1 MGVREATFM
10 GWPALVVGGALAL
23 AILLL
28 GQYLA
33 VLLMLRRLRLAPPV
47 MAEHIDLRT
56 VPPAHAELL
65 ALAAPRLR
73 ALGFEFEF
81 ASRGPAPLVTSK
93 PCPHYSTTWCH
104 AESGAWAVVGLSEQ
118 PEFDDLYRVAFYSFY
133 QAGPHLY
140 TLARRAHEQLLVLPQ
155 FDLADSGRDLEHQWQ
170 THLERMRARDA
181 RELIRDK
188 DTIADIERAMPAQ
201 SRAALQASDSVVT
214 DSDGSARL
222 TWPGALRYVRR
233 YRQGIQRLRQMPL
246 APADGNGLDATAP
259 HAAQLRAQ
267 ADAIA
272 IGYTLF
278 AQQRDAG
285 RRGKMLVLLTT
296 GLASLCVFAWF
307 FDWLFSVVLM
317 AVLLFHEL
325 GHLLAMRAA
334 GYRDLQVFFIPLFG
348 AMASGREQQATAWHK
363 MLVLLAGPLPGIVL
377 GCALLHGAASG
388 QVPATPLLTAA
399 TSTLLAINLFN
410 LLPLVPLD
418 GGRFFDVLFSARL
431 PGLRGAFAALGAAGL
446 LGIGL
451 WSQTPMISV
460 LGGVLLL
467 GVPAQVRQARLLA
480 ALRGVHRH
488 GMDEQGE
495 WLQALTR
502 LVATSGLATLPY
514 AQRLAL
520 ARSITAS
527 GLGAAPSL
535 LSIFAG
541 LALYG
546 LGFALPATTL
556 ALHGVDVLRVL
567 GIGAQA
573 SQDAPATR
581 DIEREL
587 AATPDARA
595 RLALLLR
602 AAVEAEDSE
611 DYVQAYAWFERA
623 RDLTDTLPGSARQR
637 VDAVLGM
644 ARTIDDP
651 ASARPMLEALL
662 ATLRA
667 PDRDTRLRY
676 AEVLMALRDD
686 YSPSARDSDIRQLQ
700 EVVAIRGEWLPASH
714 TDLLDARQ
722 ALAWQLWQ
730 AGKDEAARAQLEE
743 RLDAVMREPCDEAC
757 LAAHGWM
764 RAKAWSDLAW
774 LLLALGEP
782 AAAAQLAQ
790 DHGRALEALKSA
802 ARGER
807 QALAT
812 LEAWVRDANGDHAGA
827 LAALEDEYDAA
838 TPLFNELQWL
848 IDLAIFAERAAQDT
862 AALRWHERLRERVAA
877 QRRQHARFNLGWLR
891 GSRQSPYAWNRL
903 QLDAEIAWLEKHEPA
918 LLAAPAR

>member
-1 MGVREATFM
+1 
-10 GWPALVVGGALAL
+10 
-23 AILLL
+23 
-28 GQYLA
+28 
-33 VLLMLRRLRLAPPV
+33 
-47 MAEHIDLRT
+47 
-56 VPPAHAELL
+56 
-65 ALAAPRLR
+65 
-73 ALGFEFEF
+73 
-81 ASRGPAPLVTSK
+81 
-93 PCPHYSTTWCH
+93 
-104 AESGAWAVVGLSEQ
+104 
-118 PEFDDLYRVAFYSFY
+118 
-133 QAGPHLY
+133 
-140 TLARRAHEQLLVLPQ
+140 
-155 FDLADSGRDLEHQWQ
+155 
-170 THLERMRARDA
+170 
-181 RELIRDK
+181 
-188 DTIADIERAMPAQ
+188 
-201 SRAALQASDSVVT
+201 
-214 DSDGSARL
+214 
-222 TWPGALRYVRR
+222 
-233 YRQGIQRLRQMPL
+233 
-246 APADGNGLDATAP
+246 
-259 HAAQLRAQ
+259 
-267 ADAIA
+267 
-272 IGYTLF
+272 
-278 AQQRDAG
+278 
-285 RRGKMLVLLTT
+285 
-296 GLASLCVFAWF
+296 
-307 FDWLFSVVLM
+307 
-317 AVLLFHEL
+317 
-325 GHLLAMRAA
+325 
-334 GYRDLQVFFIPLFG
+334 
-348 AMASGREQQATAWHK
+348 
-363 MLVLLAGPLPGIVL
+363 MLVLLAGPLPRIEL
-377 GCALLHGAASG
+377 GCALHGAAG
-388 QVPATPLLTAA
+388 HGAGHAVAHGRDQHLACHQRLQPAAA
-399 TSTLLAINLFN
+399 GA
-410 LLPLVPLD
+410 
-418 GGRFFDVLFSARL
+418 ARL

-535 LSIFAG
+535 PSIFAG

-686 YSPSARDSDIRQLQ
+686 YSPSARDSDIGRLQ
-700 EVVAIRGEWLPASH
+700 EVVAIRGELLPASH

-827 LAALEDEYDAA
+827 LAALEDEYDGA

>member
-1 MGVREATFM
+1 MA
-10 GWPALVVGGALAL
+10 WPALVGGGALAI

-47 MAEHIDLRT
+47 MAEHIDLHT

-65 ALAAPRLR
+65 ALAAPRLQ

-81 ASRGPAPLVTSK
+81 ASRSPAPLVTSK
-93 PCPHYSTTWCH
+93 PCPHYFTTWWH

-155 FDLADSGRDLEHQWQ
+155 FDLADSGRDLTHQWH
-170 THLERMRARDA
+170 THLERMRTRDA

-188 DTIADIERAMPAQ
+188 DEIADIERAMPAQ
-201 SRAALQASDSVVT
+201 SRATLQASDSVAL

-222 TWPGALRYVRR
+222 TWSGALRYVRR
-233 YRQGIQRLRQMPL
+233 YRQGIARLRQTPL
-246 APADGNGLDATAP
+246 TPADGNGIDAAAP

-272 IGYTLF
+272 IGYTLL

-285 RRGKMLVLLTT
+285 RQGKMLVLLAT
-296 GLASLCVFAWF
+296 GLASLCVFAWL
-307 FDWLFSVVLM
+307 FDWLFSAVLM

-334 GYRDLQVFFIPLFG
+334 GYRNLQVFFIPLFG

-388 QVPATPLLTAA
+388 QLPATPLLTAA
-399 TSTLLAINLFN
+399 TSTLLAINVFN

-418 GGRFFDVLFSARL
+418 GGRFFDVLFAARM
-431 PGLRGAFAALGAAGL
+431 PSLRGAFAALGAAGL

-488 GMDEQGE
+488 GMDEQGQ

-520 ARSITAS
+520 ARNITAS
-527 GLGAAPSL
+527 SLGAAPSV

-541 LALYG
+541 LALYA
-546 LGFALPATTL
+546 LGFALPAATL

-573 SQDAPATR
+573 AQNAPATR
-581 DIEREL
+581 DVEREL
-587 AATPDARA
+587 AATPDTRA

-602 AAVEAEDSE
+602 AAAEAEDSE
-611 DYVQAYAWFERA
+611 DYVQAHAWFERA
-623 RDLTDTLPGSARQR
+623 RDLTDTLAGSARQR

-644 ARTIDDP
+644 ARTINDP

-667 PDRDTRLRY
+667 PDRDTRLQY
-676 AEVLMALRDD
+676 AEVLMALRDG
-686 YSPSARDSDIRQLQ
+686 YSPSALDNDIALLE
-700 EVVAIRGEWLPASH
+700 EVVKIRGELLPTSH
-714 TDLLDARQ
+714 SDLLDAHQ
-722 ALAWQLWQ
+722 ALAWHLWQ
-730 AGKDEAARAQLEE
+730 AGKDQAARAQLAA
-743 RLDAVMREPCDEAC
+743 RLDALMREPCDQAC

-782 AAAAQLAQ
+782 AAAAQLTQ
-790 DHGRALEALKSA
+790 EHGPALEALKA
-802 ARGER
+802 AERGER

-827 LAALEDEYDAA
+827 LAALAALEDEYDAA
-838 TPLFNELQWL
+838 TPVFNELQWL
-848 IDLAIFAERAAQDT
+848 IDAAIFAERAAQDT
-862 AALRWHERLRERVAA
+862 AAPHWHDRLRERVAA

-891 GSRQSPYAWNRL
+891 ASRQSPYAWNRV
-903 QLDAEIAWLEKHEPA
+903 QLDAEIAWLETHEPG
-918 LLAAPAR
+918 LLAVPGR